1 MYTPFKVPLEGAL
14 ALLVAADQETD
25 SCCLA
30 YKILELDM
38 IETSEQFYWR
48 LSLRK
53 QTFLINIDSE
63 SEMYVRQAREQKLV
77 LVTTSKLVYWR
88 ISLR

>member
-38 IETSEQFYWR
+38 IETSEQFY
-48 LSLRK
+48 
-53 QTFLINIDSE
+53 
-63 SEMYVRQAREQKLV
+63 
-77 LVTTSKLVYWR
+77 
-88 ISLR
+88 